1 MEMREA
7 LDQISEIRERM
18 ESAAVFRG
26 YRAVPVAFS
35 AALAVAGALA
45 QTAIVPGYVA
55 DPGAWLRL
63 WIGVAAVAAL
73 PVGLETTVRYLRSD
87 SALSRARTRL
97 ALAQFLPFLGTGAAL
112 TLVLARAAPGQTAL
126 LPGLWAVIFGLGVFA
141 SRPVLPRPL
150 LVVGV
155 WYVAA
160 GLGVLLL
167 ARGEQALSPL
177 AMGVPFG
184 VGQGLAAVLLYLT
197 LERRHGPTS
206 RREA

>member
-1 MEMREA
+1 
-7 LDQISEIRERM
+7 
-18 ESAAVFRG
+18 
-26 YRAVPVAFS
+26 
-35 AALAVAGALA
+35 
-45 QTAIVPGYVA
+45 
-55 DPGAWLRL
+55 
-63 WIGVAAVAAL
+63 
-73 PVGLETTVRYLRSD
+73 
-87 SALSRARTRL
+87 
-97 ALAQFLPFLGTGAAL
+97 
-112 TLVLARAAPGQTAL
+112 
-126 LPGLWAVIFGLGVFA
+126 VIFGLGVFA